1 VCPAS
6 QDRPTP
12 LDRKEHNEKDT
23 NNRSQ
28 LQSSC
33 LAARTEAVAM
43 ASCLKVNSNIPN
55 EHQSIKTARGTYER
69 IIMRASFMEVT
80 LHNKREKRIRLYFTF
95 LQANIVAQLKQSD
108 VQYDVENSCDGAF
121 HV

>member
-1 VCPAS
+1 
-6 QDRPTP
+6 
-12 LDRKEHNEKDT
+12 
-23 NNRSQ
+23 
-28 LQSSC
+28 
-33 LAARTEAVAM
+33 M

>member
-1 VCPAS
+1 MSLDFQEENLEPKIYSKCWSAES
-6 QDRPTP
+6 QVRPTP
-12 LDRKEHNEKDT
+12 LDRKEHNEQPT

-28 LQSSC
+28 LQSC

-43 ASCLKVNSNIPN
+43 ASCLKVNSNSPN

-80 LHNKREKRIRLYFTF
+80 LQKREKRSRLSFSLF
-95 LQANIVAQLKQSD
+95 FRQISWHN
-108 VQYDVENSCDGAF
+108 
-121 HV
+121 